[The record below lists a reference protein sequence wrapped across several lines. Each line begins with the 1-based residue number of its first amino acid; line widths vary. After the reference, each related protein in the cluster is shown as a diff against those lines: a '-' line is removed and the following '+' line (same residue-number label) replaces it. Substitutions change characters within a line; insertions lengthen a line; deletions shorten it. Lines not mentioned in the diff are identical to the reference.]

1 MRRSSGIIS
10 DSFAL
15 RSRAFALGGH
25 VVFYLFA
32 CRFGNRLAAL
42 STIGSSLDQQH
53 SLQRQRGTAFGTPQA
68 VRSAKAPARNGKRPA
83 NRKRAL
89 IE

>member
-1 MRRSSGIIS
+1 MSRSLGIIS

-25 VVFYLFA
+25 VVFYLFD
-32 CRFGNRLAAL
+32 CHFGNPLAAL
-42 STIGSSLDQQH
+42 STIGSSLDEQH
-53 SLQRQRGTAFGTPQA
+53 SLQRQRRTAFGTPQG
-68 VRSAKAPARNGKRPA
+68 VCSAKASARNYKRPA